1 MEEPVE
7 ELIFNEA
14 ADAGG
19 EEAEAAVSSRPPGRI
34 RKAYRA
40 RVAKPLKV
48 SVLLSKA
55 LVEALLALT
64 HRLAGGAGR

>member
-7 ELIFNEA
+7 EFIFNEA
-14 ADAGG
+14 AGAGG
-19 EEAEAAVSSRPPGRI
+19 EEAEAPASRPPGRI

-55 LVEALLALT
+55 LAEALLALT
-64 HRLAGGAGR
+64 PP